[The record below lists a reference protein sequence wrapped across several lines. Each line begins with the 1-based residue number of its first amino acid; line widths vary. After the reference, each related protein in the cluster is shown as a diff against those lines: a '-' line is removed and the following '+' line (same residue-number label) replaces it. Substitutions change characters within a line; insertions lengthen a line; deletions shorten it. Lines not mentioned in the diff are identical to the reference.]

1 MTDFVVPCCHPY
13 LCVFY
18 KHCTNAHANI
28 PLWMFG
34 NLAVWLVESG
44 GFEDV
49 NRACG
54 TFGEIDQSRC
64 LFHSET
70 RLEYDQR
77 LGATNHYICVLWRTS
92 TTVHW
97 LRSRSG
103 LYDRFCKFKHGT
115 RHMFLCAWIL
125 ILVLL
130 QKVCI
135 TSSCFFV
142 YSKKITSWMWSYATR
157 RENWQGVGL

>member
-1 MTDFVVPCCHPY
+1 MASSMPLCRELLCTLMKHLRKCNLQKSPCELGISNLYVIQVSVTDFVVPCCHPY

-92 TTVHW
+92 TTVH
-97 LRSRSG
+97 
-103 LYDRFCKFKHGT
+103 
-115 RHMFLCAWIL
+115 
-125 ILVLL
+125 
-130 QKVCI
+130 
-135 TSSCFFV
+135 
-142 YSKKITSWMWSYATR
+142 
-157 RENWQGVGL
+157 

>member
-1 MTDFVVPCCHPY
+1 MSSVNIVQM
-13 LCVFY
+13 LMQ
-18 KHCTNAHANI
+18 I

-54 TFGEIDQSRC
+54 TCNDIHQSRC

-70 RLEYDQR
+70 RLEYDLR
-77 LGATNHYICVLWRTS
+77 LGATNPYICVLWRTK
-92 TTVHW
+92 TTIYG

-103 LYDRFCKFKHGT
+103 LYDRLCKFKHGT
-115 RHMFLCAWIL
+115 RHVFLCAWIL
-125 ILVLL
+125 ILVFL

-135 TSSCFFV
+135 ASSYFIIF
-142 YSKKITSWMWSYATR
+142 
-157 RENWQGVGL
+157 